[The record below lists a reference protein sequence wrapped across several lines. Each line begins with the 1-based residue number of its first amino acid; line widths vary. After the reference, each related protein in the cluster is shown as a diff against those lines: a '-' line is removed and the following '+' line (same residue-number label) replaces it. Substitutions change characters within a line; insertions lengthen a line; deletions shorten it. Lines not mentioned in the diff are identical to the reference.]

1 MKTSYKRLKR
11 GDLFTVSLTD
21 KAKSENKSTSLC
33 GSILRVVTKA
43 APYIIVDI
51 YDRHAKKWNPCTWEV
66 NIEIHNLI
74 RLKKEVIE
82 EVS

>member
-21 KAKSENKSTSLC
+21 KAKNENRSTVMC
-33 GSILRVVTKA
+33 GDILRVVTKA

-51 YDRHAKKWNPCTWEV
+51 YDRHRKQWKSSHWNVE
-66 NIEIHNLI
+66 IENHNLI
-74 RLKKEVIE
+74 RLKKEVVE
-82 EVS
+82 EIS

>member
-21 KAKSENKSTSLC
+21 KAKSEDKSTIMC
-33 GSILRVVTKA
+33 GDILRVVTKA

-51 YDRHAKKWNPCTWEV
+51 YDRQNKQWKPSPWNVE
-66 NIEIHNLI
+66 IENYNLI
-74 RLKKEVIE
+74 RLKKEVVE
-82 EVS
+82 EIG

>member
-21 KAKSENKSTSLC
+21 KAKSENKSTIMC
-33 GSILRVVTKA
+33 GDILRVVTKA

-51 YDRHAKKWNPCTWEV
+51 YDRHRKQWNPSHWNVE
-66 NIEIHNLI
+66 IENHNLI
-74 RLKKEVIE
+74 RLKKEVVE
-82 EVS
+82 EIS